1 MGLPG
6 IRKQEERDFPRQV
19 RESVTVLPF
28 YVGDETTLATTD
40 VDETLVKVSDL
51 RRFENLSAF
60 ATGTHTG
67 GNNSATTLTDSSGD
81 FIDKGVEPGDTVTN
95 TTDGNSVW
103 NVESVDSA
111 TQLTLSLTTTGGGD
125 DDFDTSDAY
134 TIDKAVSHQ
143 GSRAEEIRKIRIITD
158 LDVYIRIDGDASSGS
173 HTVRLDAGESMVE
186 DNIRAVSRISFVNVT
201 NPETPKLRWWVFG
214 L

>member
-6 IRKQEERDFPRQV
+6 IRADEERDFPRQV

-67 GNNSATTLTDSSGD
+67 GNGAAVLTDSAGD
-81 FIDKGVEPGDTVTN
+81 FLDKGVEVGDTVNN
-95 TTDGNSVW
+95 TTDGS
-103 NVESVDSA
+103 SA
-111 TQLTLSLTTTGGGD
+111 TITAVEATTITGVLSGG
-125 DDFDTSDAY
+125 TSDDWQNGEAY
-134 TIDKAVSHQ
+134 TVDKAVSHQ
-143 GSRAEEIRKIRIITD
+143 GARAEEIRKIRIITD
-158 LDVYIRIDGDASSGS
+158 LDV
-173 HTVRLDAGESMVE
+173 AGESMVE
-186 DNIRAVSRISFVNVT
+186 DNIRAVSRISFINVT

-214 L
+214 I

>member
-1 MGLPG
+1 MSLPG
-6 IRKQEERDFPRQV
+6 IRNPDQIDYPRHV
-19 RESVTVLPF
+19 KDSVTTLPF
-28 YVGDETTLATTD
+28 FIGDETTLATTD
-40 VDETLVKVSDL
+40 VDETLVKVSAL

-67 GNNSATTLTDSSGD
+67 GAGAAVLTDSAGD
-81 FIDKGVEPGDTVTN
+81 FLDKGVEVGDTVNN
-95 TTDGNSVW
+95 TPDGS
-103 NVESVDSA
+103 SA
-111 TQLTLSLTTTGGGD
+111 TITAVTSTTITGVLSGG
-125 DDFDTSDAY
+125 TSDDWQTGEAY
-134 TIDKAVSHQ
+134 TVDKGVGHQ
-143 GSRAEEIRKIRIITD
+143 SSRAEEIRKIRIITD

-186 DNIRAVSRISFVNVT
+186 DNIRAVARISFINVT

>member
-6 IRKQEERDFPRQV
+6 IRDNEERDFPRQV

-67 GNNSATTLTDSSGD
+67 GNGAAVLTDSAGD
-81 FIDKGVEPGDTVTN
+81 FLDKGVEVGDTVNN
-95 TTDGNSVW
+95 TPDGS
-103 NVESVDSA
+103 SA
-111 TQLTLSLTTTGGGD
+111 TVTLVTATAITGVLLGGISD
-125 DDFDTSDAY
+125 DWQNGEAY
-134 TIDKAVSHQ
+134 TVDKAVSHQ
-143 GSRAEEIRKIRIITD
+143 GARAEEIRKIRIITD
-158 LDVYIRIDGDASSGS
+158 LDVYIRIDGDASAGS
-173 HTVRLDAGESMVE
+173 HLVRLDAGESMVE

-214 L
+214 I